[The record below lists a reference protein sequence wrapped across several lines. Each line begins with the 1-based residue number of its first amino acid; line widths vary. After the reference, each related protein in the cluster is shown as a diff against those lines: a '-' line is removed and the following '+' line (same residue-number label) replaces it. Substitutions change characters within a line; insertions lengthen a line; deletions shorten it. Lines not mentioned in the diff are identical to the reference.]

1 MDKESNVGFMDK
13 LSLLTEKHMPGR
25 SRHSLTGATYN
36 LKDVGPFAMD
46 MSGRP
51 KYNSLI
57 AIAGIIGFY
66 LIYWFWLGSVYTGR
80 DVDPAL
86 LYTMNMIAQ
95 IGGFMF
101 ALILSAMFID
111 LHKGSFT
118 PYIKIMELRLRSL
131 LRKALKRVEFKVKS
145 YVELYNPATGG
156 YWRSLP
162 EYEKE
167 IEEEFE
173 PVDLEDEEMPYYMLE
188 GKRFHSIRDM
198 QSIMEM
204 AMEKGEVVQTKD
216 EIKEVLSLKGR
227 FVDLAEK
234 IRLPFYCTLCECD
247 SKGGKVY
254 PLFISENSLFGGSG
268 ELAEFKDHTLA
279 QRTWAGIIS
288 KENVRACVGEGIEI
302 GMYKFYE
309 LVPDEFALLGK
320 KEEKMKFSPVIFITA
335 SDAQAEK
342 IMKDFRYNA
351 TREGIV
357 QQDLIDASVIHDSS
371 IADELFEMIKLIIA
385 RLKRKE
391 KSVEEIRKDSVYDSK
406 HMVHKG
412 LEKSLIIES
421 AGKPSRFGN
430 INLFSHKSIKY
441 LFYIAAILGF
451 IFMAM
456 YFIHYYGG
464 IRLDWLFSDIAG
476 NETVGD
482 PWKPPIWNILWSW
495 VK

>member
-1 MDKESNVGFMDK
+1 MDREKNIGFKDK
-13 LSLLTEKHMPGR
+13 LDLLAEKHKPGK
-25 SRHSLTGATYN
+25 SRHSLTGATYE
-36 LKDVGPFAMD
+36 LKDVSPFAID

-51 KYNSLI
+51 RYTALLV
-57 AIAGIIGFY
+57 IAGLIGFY
-66 LIYWFWLGSVYTGR
+66 LIYWFWLGSVYTGG

-101 ALILSAMFID
+101 GIILVGMFID

-118 PYIKIMELRLRSL
+118 PYIKIMEIRIRSL
-131 LRKALKRVEFKVKS
+131 LRKRLKRVEFKIKS
-145 YVELYNPATGG
+145 YAELYNPVTGG

-162 EYEKE
+162 EYKE
-167 IEEEFE
+167 DIEEEGEFE

-198 QSIMEM
+198 QAIMDM
-204 AMEKGEVVQTKD
+204 AMKKGEVIQTKD
-216 EIKEVLSLKGR
+216 EIKEILKLKRR

-247 SKGGKVY
+247 SKGGKIY
-254 PLFISENSLFGGSG
+254 PLFISEHSLFGGSG

-279 QRTWAGIIS
+279 QRTWAGIMS
-288 KENVRACVGEGIEI
+288 KDNVRACVGEGIEI

-320 KEEKMKFSPVIFITA
+320 KEEKMRFSPVIFITA

-342 IMKDFRYNA
+342 IMSDFRYNKM
-351 TREGIV
+351 REGVI

-371 IADELFEMIKLIIA
+371 VADELFEMNKLVIA

-391 KSVEEIRKDSVYDSK
+391 KSEEDIRRDSVYDTK
-406 HMVHKG
+406 DMVHKG
-412 LEKSLIIES
+412 LEKSLIVER
-421 AGKPSRFGN
+421 AGKTSPWSR
-430 INLFSHKSIKY
+430 INLFSKPAVKWAC
-441 LFYIAAILGF
+441 YIVGIIAIALVA
-451 IFMAM
+451 IWA
-456 YFIHYYGG
+456 ISYYGN
-464 IRLDWLFSDIAG
+464 IPMDWLFPPPAG
-476 NETVGD
+476 NETTDDWG
-482 PWKPPIWNILWSW
+482 NILRIGWEW
-495 VK
+495 IK